1 MTHLTVVLLLITL
14 VVLLLLASFFSAT
27 ETSMMSLNRYRL
39 RHLVKRGH
47 AGAKRA
53 QAFLHNPER
62 MLGVVLIGNTCANI
76 IASAIVTLLAQHYF
90 GEMGV
95 ALATGLLTLVVLFF
109 CEVLPKTLAAFWP
122 EQVAYPATI
131 PLKFFAKILAPLV
144 WFINALVKGFTRL
157 FHLHAPLNNENLSV
171 DELSTL
177 LRESGGSIS
186 DTHRQMLIQALEL
199 ERLTVADIMIPRQD
213 LVGLNLDDDL
223 ETLTEQILNSPYRR
237 LPVYRNNWDEVLG
250 ILSIRDMATFFQKH
264 ENWCPDD
271 LVPLLQPIYVIPE
284 TTPLTKQL
292 THFRRKKARIAFI
305 VNEFGEIQGVVT
317 LEDLLEEIVGEF
329 TTDFTDASPDIKLQK
344 NGSYLIAGYT
354 SLREIKRCLHWSLP
368 PTEAKTL
375 SGFLIDHLQQI
386 PAAGTSVRLDNW
398 VIEVLQTFDNR
409 IKMVRVKAIN
419 TQQIL

>member
-1 MTHLTVVLLLITL
+1 MSHLTVVLLLITL

-53 QAFLHNPER
+53 QRLLQNPER

-76 IASAIVTLLAQHYF
+76 IASAIMTILAQHYF

-95 ALATGLLTLVVLFF
+95 AIATGVLTLVILFF

-122 EQVAYPATI
+122 EKLAFPATI
-131 PLKFFAKILAPLV
+131 PLSFFARLLAPLV
-144 WFINALVKGFTRL
+144 WFINTLVQGVTRL
-157 FHLHAPLNNENLSV
+157 FRLQAPGNNEHLSV

-177 LRESGGSIS
+177 LRESSGSIS
-186 DTHRQMLIQALEL
+186 AAHRQMLVQALEL

-213 LVGLNLDDDL
+213 LVGLDFNDA
-223 ETLTEQILNSPYRR
+223 EEVLTEQILNSPYRR

-250 ILSIRDMATFFQKH
+250 ILSIRDMAQFFQKNSDW
-264 ENWCPDD
+264 ERDD
-271 LVPLLQPIYVIPE
+271 LIALLQPIYVIPE
-284 TTPLTKQL
+284 TTPLTQQL
-292 THFRRKKARIAFI
+292 VNFRRKKSRIAFI

-329 TTDFTDASPDIKLQK
+329 TTDFTEASPDIKWQAD
-344 NGSYLIAGYT
+344 GHYLIAGYT
-354 SLREIKRCLHWSLP
+354 PLREIKRCLHWSLP
-368 PTEAKTL
+368 PSDAKTL
-375 SGFLIDHLQQI
+375 SGFLIDYLQQI
-386 PAAGTSVRLDNW
+386 PTAGTSVRIDGW
-398 VIEVLQTFDNR
+398 VIEILQIFDNR
-409 IKMVRVKAIN
+409 IKMVRVS
-419 TQQIL
+419 QWEE